1 MMQTQILELLQKNGH
16 HVEVP
21 EGMTLFNDG
30 DVCAKMLFLT
40 SGSIKVIKNSEDGK
54 EFVLYRVTPDDPC
67 VLSVSCIIGYEKYSA
82 VGISESSLTGFLV
95 DQKIF
100 NDLLHSNNEFRSFV
114 FKGFSHRLT
123 QLILKIDEVVFK
135 SLKERLQIFKNT
147 RNIDEL
153 THQEIASELGTS
165 REVVTR
171 LLKKIDEM

>member
-1 MMQTQILELLQKNGH
+1 METNILSLIQTNGH
-16 HVEVP
+16 KVEIP

-30 DVCAKMLFLT
+30 DACSKMLFLT
-40 SGSIKVIKNSEDGK
+40 SGSIKVIKNSEEGK

-82 VGISESSLTGFLV
+82 VGISENQLSGFII
-95 DQKIF
+95 DQNKF
-100 NDLLHSNNEFRSFV
+100 NDLLNSNSDFRSFV

-135 SLKERLQIFKNT
+135 SLQERLRLFKES
-147 RNIDEL
+147 RNIQQM
-153 THQEIASELGTS
+153 THQEIAAELGTS
-165 REVVTR
+165 REVITR